1 MQNDAICDT
10 THIEISAPHHKCTA
24 LKYANESM
32 QFGTQLTCLFC
43 LLHTFFLLE
52 LYENMGKLR
61 FNCHFNKHYMTV
73 LTSNYL

>member
-1 MQNDAICDT
+1 MR
-10 THIEISAPHHKCTA
+10 
-24 LKYANESM
+24 
-32 QFGTQLTCLFC
+32 FGTQLTCLFC

-61 FNCHFNKHYMTV
+61 FNHHFKKHYIIV